1 MGRIRK
7 DKTKTFLALDAKTD
21 KQLFAFCKQREI
33 SVRKFT
39 RDAIREKLQRE
50 DK

>member
-7 DKTKTFLALDAKTD
+7 DKTKTFLALDPKTD
-21 KQLFAFCKQREI
+21 KLLFAHCKAMEI

-39 RDAIREKLQRE
+39 REAIREKLKR
-50 DK
+50 DS